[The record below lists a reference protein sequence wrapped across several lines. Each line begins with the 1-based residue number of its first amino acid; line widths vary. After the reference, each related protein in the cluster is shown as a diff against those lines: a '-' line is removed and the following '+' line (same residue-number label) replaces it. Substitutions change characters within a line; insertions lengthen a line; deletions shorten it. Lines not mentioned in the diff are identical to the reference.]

1 MFGKKASEEA
11 QRSSSLEVVVLQF
24 ISFSTERHLTVIL
37 SSSAPSQPHFHVTK
51 NMEQLI
57 KGTKAAFVVPFA
69 IVNEIAEAA

>member
-1 MFGKKASEEA
+1 MFGKKASEQA
-11 QRSSSLEVVVLQF
+11 QRSNSLEVVVLQF

-37 SSSAPSQPHFHVTK
+37 SSSAPSQPHFHVK